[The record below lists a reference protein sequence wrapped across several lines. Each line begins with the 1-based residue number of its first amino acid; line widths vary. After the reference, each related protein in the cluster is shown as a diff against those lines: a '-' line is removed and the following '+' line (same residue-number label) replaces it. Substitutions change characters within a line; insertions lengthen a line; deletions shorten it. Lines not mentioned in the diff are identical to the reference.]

1 MNHVIIGASV
11 AGITAA
17 ARIKEL
23 HPGDEVV
30 ILSGEQ
36 VRPYGKM
43 SLPYILSGMTWFD
56 NCVLPA
62 PPGVELRLGA
72 TVDGLDTA
80 SRTVHTTDGKVEG
93 YDRLLIATGTS
104 PVIPDVPGSSLPS
117 VVGIRTIG
125 DIEVVRK
132 CIASSSEKRVI
143 LSGAGLVNAEVGD
156 ALVKLGVPMTY
167 VVSSNRVLSQIVDR
181 DASSV
186 IEQALSGLGVE
197 LLKGEDIVEIT
208 ERGDALYVRLASGKM
223 LRGCCVVYG
232 KGVKP
237 NTGFLQG
244 TEVQVNKGIVL
255 GPHLETTAAGVYAAG
270 DAVETDDILLGQ
282 KAVHALWPVAV
293 EQARCAAQNMVE
305 QETWYPGDV
314 FRNILT
320 VFGLT
325 VFTGGESTRD
335 EGDVYRDTSDGQ
347 YRKILVSNGRLRG
360 YVFVGEG
367 VNNPGVYLRMM
378 KEQTD
383 ISSLLRPVLQGTVAS
398 ADLYPSVFRAAL

>member
-1 MNHVIIGASV
+1 MEHVIVGASV

-17 ARIKEL
+17 ARIREL
-23 HPGDEVV
+23 SPQDEVLM
-30 ILSGEQ
+30 LSGES

-56 NCVLPA
+56 NCALQVPQ
-62 PPGVELRLGA
+62 GVELRLGA
-72 TVDGLDTA
+72 TVDRLDTA
-80 SRTVHTTDGKVEG
+80 ARTVHTSDGKVER
-93 YDRLLIATGTS
+93 YDRLLLATGTS
-104 PVIPDVPGSSLPS
+104 PVIPQVPGSDLSS
-117 VVGIRTIG
+117 VVGIRNIG

-132 CIASSSEKRVI
+132 CMASSSEKRVI

-156 ALVKLGVPMTY
+156 ALAKLGVPVTY

-181 DASSV
+181 EASAM
-186 IEQALSGLGVE
+186 IEQALNGLEVE

-208 ERGDALYVRLASGKM
+208 QQGDFLEVRLASGRT

-232 KGVKP
+232 KGVRP

-244 TEVQVNKGIVL
+244 TGIEVNKGVVL
-255 GPHLETTAAGVYAAG
+255 GSHLETSAAAVYGAG

-282 KAVHALWPVAV
+282 KAAHALWPVAV
-293 EQARCAAQNMVE
+293 EQARCAAQNMTGH
-305 QETWYPGDV
+305 ETAYPGDV
-314 FRNILT
+314 LRNILT

-347 YRKILVSNGRLRG
+347 YRKLLVRDGRLRG
-360 YVFVGEG
+360 FVFVGEG

-378 KEQTD
+378 REQTD
-383 ISSLLRPVLQGTVAS
+383 ISPLLTPVLQGTVAH

>member
-1 MNHVIIGASV
+1 
-11 AGITAA
+11 
-17 ARIKEL
+17 
-23 HPGDEVV
+23 
-30 ILSGEQ
+30 
-36 VRPYGKM
+36 
-43 SLPYILSGMTWFD
+43 
-56 NCVLPA
+56 
-62 PPGVELRLGA
+62 
-72 TVDGLDTA
+72 
-80 SRTVHTTDGKVEG
+80 
-93 YDRLLIATGTS
+93 
-104 PVIPDVPGSSLPS
+104 
-117 VVGIRTIG
+117 
-125 DIEVVRK
+125 
-132 CIASSSEKRVI
+132 
-143 LSGAGLVNAEVGD
+143 
-156 ALVKLGVPMTY
+156 
-167 VVSSNRVLSQIVDR
+167 
-181 DASSV
+181 
-186 IEQALSGLGVE
+186 
-197 LLKGEDIVEIT
+197 
-208 ERGDALYVRLASGKM
+208 
-223 LRGCCVVYG
+223 
-232 KGVKP
+232 
-237 NTGFLQG
+237 
-244 TEVQVNKGIVL
+244 VNKGIVL

-347 YRKILVSNGRLRG
+347 YRKILVRNGRLRG

>member
-23 HPGDEVV
+23 RPEDEVV

-56 NCVLPA
+56 NCVLQA
-62 PPGVELRLGA
+62 PPDVELKLGA
-72 TVDGLDTA
+72 TVDGLDTV
-80 SRTVHTTDGKVEG
+80 SRTVHTTNGKVET

-117 VVGIRTIG
+117 VVGIRNIG

-186 IEQALSGLGVE
+186 IEQALRRLDVE
-197 LLKGEDIVEIT
+197 LLKGEDIVEIA
-208 ERGDALYVRLASGKM
+208 EQGDALEVRLASGKI

-232 KGVKP
+232 KGVRP

-244 TEVQVNKGIVL
+244 TDVQVNKGIVL

-293 EQARCAAQNMVE
+293 EQARCAAQNMVG

-347 YRKILVSNGRLRG
+347 YRKILVRNGRLRG

-383 ISSLLRPVLQGTVAS
+383 ISSLLRPVLQGTVSS

>member
-23 HPGDEVV
+23 RPGDEVV

-43 SLPYILSGMTWFD
+43 SLPYMLSGMTWFD
-56 NCVLPA
+56 NCVLQA

-80 SRTVHTTDGKVEG
+80 SRTIHTTDGKVEQ

-117 VVGIRTIG
+117 VVGIRNIG

-186 IEQALSGLGVE
+186 IEQALSRLDVE
-197 LLKGEDIVEIT
+197 LLKGEDIVEIA
-208 ERGDALYVRLASGKM
+208 EQGDALEVRLASGKM

-232 KGVKP
+232 KGVRP

-244 TEVQVNKGIVL
+244 TDVQVNKGIVL

-293 EQARCAAQNMVE
+293 EQARCAAQNMAG

-335 EGDVYRDTSDGQ
+335 EGE
-347 YRKILVSNGRLRG
+347 RL
-360 YVFVGEG
+360 
-367 VNNPGVYLRMM
+367 P
-378 KEQTD
+378 
-383 ISSLLRPVLQGTVAS
+383 
-398 ADLYPSVFRAAL
+398 